1 MNTPKI
7 IEQCSRRVLTTTQ
20 LADAYGADKQIIINN
35 FNRNKDRYKQDKHF
49 IALEGQEKQEFIN
62 QHQIDLGS
70 KNAKVLYL
78 WTEKG
83 AWLHAKSL
91 NTDEAWD
98 AYEMLVDSYY
108 EMKKS
113 IDTSA
118 LSPEL
123 QMFNKIFNSL
133 ATQELENKKIQ
144 TEMKQ
149 TRSEVQ
155 GIREIVALN
164 PREWR
169 KEVNTI
175 LNKIALKQ
183 GGYEQFSNIKNESY
197 DLLELRANAKLKIR
211 LVNKKK
217 KMALE
222 GVAKSRV
229 NKVSNLDVIDED
241 KRLLEIYLS
250 VVKEMAIKYG
260 IDFEETNRKGG

>member
-1 MNTPKI
+1 MNTLKI
-7 IEQCSRRVLTTTQ
+7 IEQNGVRVLTTRQ
-20 LADAYGADKQIIINN
+20 LAEAYGADTERVVKN
-35 FNRNKDRYKQDKHF
+35 FNRNKDRYQEMKHF
-49 IALEGQEKQEFIN
+49 ILLEGNELREFRAKG
-62 QHQIDLGS
+62 QIDLS
-70 KNAKVLYL
+70 SNLNKLYL

-222 GVAKSRV
+222 GVAKSRI

-260 IDFEETNRKGG
+260 IDFEETNRKGE